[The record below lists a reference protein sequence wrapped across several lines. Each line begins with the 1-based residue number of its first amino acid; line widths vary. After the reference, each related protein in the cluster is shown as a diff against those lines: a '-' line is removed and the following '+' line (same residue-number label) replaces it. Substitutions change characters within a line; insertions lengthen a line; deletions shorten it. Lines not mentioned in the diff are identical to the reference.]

1 MNKTKVETALLNIKE
16 NQYAR
21 WSYANRARNSNTKL
35 GSNRINERF
44 VKPLIEP
51 KFTVPA
57 KAKIFAIGSCF
68 AREIEISLHKKG
80 KNVVSLLFPLATNGR
95 DRPRLEKIKQFK
107 DIHRSELLNRYSMP
121 SMYQEIKN
129 LADQGSFL
137 DYRLI
142 QETAENNYIDCH
154 YTPATGELSLEN
166 AKSQREILTSSLS
179 DAFKEADVFI
189 LTFGLNEFWR
199 DLETDLIFN
208 TIPSLQFVRNNKD
221 RFVYQEGPLAELI
234 EYGEKTVETITKS
247 NCNAKIIITVSPV
260 PLEYTFMSKDIV
272 MQNLKAKNALHA
284 VANHLADINKNV
296 DYFPSYEMVTMSK
309 ESIVWKEDRR
319 HIQFDFVNKIMDYA
333 LEKYF
338 ID

>member
-1 MNKTKVETALLNIKE
+1 MNKTSVETALLNIKE

-21 WSYANRARNSNTKL
+21 WSYSNSARNSNTNL
-35 GSNRINERF
+35 AINRINERF
-44 VKPLIEP
+44 VKPHIGP
-51 KFTVPA
+51 KFLVPA
-57 KAKIFAIGSCF
+57 KSKIFAIGSCF

-80 KNVVSLLFPLATNGR
+80 RNVVSLLFPLAANGR
-95 DRPRLEKIKQFK
+95 DRPRLEKIKQYK
-107 DIHRSELLNRYSMP
+107 NVHRSELLNRYSLP

-137 DYRLI
+137 EYRLI
-142 QETAENNYIDCH
+142 QKTAESNYIDCH
-154 YTPATGELSLEN
+154 YTPATGELSLEQV
-166 AKSQREILTSSLS
+166 KLQREILTSSLS

-199 DLETDLIFN
+199 DLETNLIFN
-208 TIPSLQFVRNNKD
+208 TIPSLQFVKTNKD
-221 RFVYQEGPLAELI
+221 RFVYQEGPLIELI
-234 EYGEKTVETITKS
+234 EYGEQIVETITNNNS
-247 NCNAKIIITVSPV
+247 NAKIIITVSPV

-284 VANHLADINKNV
+284 VANHLADFSKNV

-333 LEKYF
+333 LDKYF